1 MPKQTKTNEVVT
13 PKTRKPRAKKVAAPP
28 PAESAA
34 APAQPADGEMYLTH
48 TEVLSLRLF
57 HSEQERF
64 SRQHTLVSIQRA
76 SYLKQVD
83 PEGRLAKMEAELQ
96 QAAGAHQAAQKQYQE
111 VVESAEKR
119 LGIKLNEYTFDTDTG
134 ILRKVE

>member
-1 MPKQTKTNEVVT
+1 MPKLTKTDEVVT
-13 PKTRKPRAKKVAAPP
+13 PKTRKPRTKKVAAPP

-34 APAQPADGEMYLTH
+34 APAQPADGEQYLTP

-83 PEGRLAKMEAELQ
+83 PEGRLAKMDSELQ

-111 VVESAEKR
+111 VVEAAEKR

>member
-1 MPKQTKTNEVVT
+1 MPKPTKTDEVVT

-28 PAESAA
+28 AETPA
-34 APAQPADGEMYLTH
+34 APVQPADGERYLTP

-64 SRQHTLVSIQRA
+64 SRQHTLVSIQRG
-76 SYLKQVD
+76 SYLKQID
-83 PEGRLAKMEAELQ
+83 PEGRLAKMDAELQ

-111 VVESAEKR
+111 TVEAAETR